1 MKLSARV
8 ALVIFFNNRGLRTT
22 VSVARSEQP
31 DGEDGEG
38 TRLRLSFRTKNIIM
52 VG

>member
-1 MKLSARV
+1 MKLSAKV
-8 ALVIFFNNRGLRTT
+8 TLVIFFNNRGLRTT

-31 DGEDGEG
+31 DGEG